1 MSLFRRKNHQ
11 PVNPHPPK
19 DTLVFAFTD
28 THGKSYYEFPEGLAM
43 PMTRIFKIQDYMTW
57 MSRGLTADNIRD
69 IGDRMDILLTEG
81 IKTGKNGVK
90 LGVLISEL
98 RDRNERFVPLELVYN
113 YLACYYVREDENTLI
128 VNEQIQKEKVAEFK
142 NAAETV
148 GLDSFFFQLK
158 EYKRLSASLTTLNV
172 NWDDIVQESQLHQK
186 KFEAMMKITEF
197 EKS

>member
-1 MSLFRRKNHQ
+1 MRFWKKKKAD
-11 PVNPHPPK
+11 PVNPNPPK

-28 THGKSYYEFPEGLAM
+28 TKGIAYYEFPEGLAM

-69 IGDRMDILLTEG
+69 IGDRMDTLLTDG

-113 YLACYYVREDENTLI
+113 YLACYYVREDENTLV

-142 NAAETV
+142 HAAETV
-148 GLDSFFFQLK
+148 GLDSFFFRLK

-172 NWDDIVQESQLHQK
+172 SWDDIVQESQLHQK
-186 KFEAMMKITEF
+186 KFEAMMKVTGL